1 MMVLIYGQK
10 NTNIDVFRELLN
22 ELQSSLRFTVEKK
35 TNIYEKKI
43 NTFVHVLNFLDVFII
58 LHQNGWLE
66 TDTFY

>member
-10 NTNIDVFRELLN
+10 KSNIDVFRELLN

>member
-22 ELQSSLRFTVEKK
+22 ELQSSLRFTVEIK

>member
-1 MMVLIYGQK
+1 MMVLFYGQK

>member
-1 MMVLIYGQK
+1 MVLIYGQK

-22 ELQSSLRFTVEKK
+22 ELQSSLRFTVEIK

>member
-1 MMVLIYGQK
+1 MMVLFYGQK

-35 TNIYEKKI
+35 TNIYEKKF
-43 NTFVHVLNFLDVFII
+43 NTFVQVLNFLDVFII

>member
-1 MMVLIYGQK
+1 MMVLFYGQK

-22 ELQSSLRFTVEKK
+22 ELQSSLRFTVEIK